1 MTTEQHKQP
10 SCVHVAIVT
19 VVAPFQVNLAGTVYH
34 AGDTVVDVPKQ
45 IAVGWIAN
53 GWAEDASA
61 KKPAAKAAAKR

>member
-1 MTTEQHKQP
+1 
-10 SCVHVAIVT
+10 
-19 VVAPFQVNLAGTVYH
+19 LAGTVYH